1 MNILIMR
8 HGDAV
13 RTAASDAARTLTEKG
28 KQDVFNVAQA
38 IGSDDIS
45 IDRIISSTYTR
56 ALETAHIVAQVL
68 NLDSDIVTS
77 PDITP
82 DIPPHI
88 AISSLDTLLK
98 PNSLVVSHLPL
109 VSHLIAR
116 LIGGGDKANGIPMTT
131 SACCWLAGDIWA
143 EGCLEIKSLRD
154 PVTI

>member
-13 RTAASDAARTLTEKG
+13 RTAASDATRTLSEKG
-28 KQDVFNVAQA
+28 KQDVFNVART
-38 IGSDDIS
+38 IGSDDIN
-45 IDRIISSTYTR
+45 IERIISSPYTR
-56 ALETAHIVAQVL
+56 ALETAQIASRAL
-68 NLDSDIVTS
+68 SIDSDIITS

-98 PNSLVVSHLPL
+98 PNTLVVSHLPL

-116 LIGGGDKANGIPMTT
+116 LVGESDKANGIPMTT
-131 SACCWLAGDIWA
+131 SACCWLTGDIWA

>member
-1 MNILIMR
+1 MNIFIMR

-28 KQDVFNVAQA
+28 KQDVFNVAQSISA
-38 IGSDDIS
+38 DGIDIE
-45 IDRIISSTYTR
+45 RIISSTYAR
-56 ALETAHIVAQVL
+56 AVETAQIVARVF
-68 NLDSDIVTS
+68 NIDSEIITC

-88 AISSLDTLLK
+88 AIHNLDTLLK
-98 PNSLVVSHLPL
+98 PNTFVVSHLPL

-116 LIGGGDKANGIPMTT
+116 LVGEGAEANGIPMTT
-131 SACCWLAGDIWA
+131 SACAWLTGEIWGEA
-143 EGCLEIKSLRD
+143 CLEIKSLRD